1 MAGEIIYNSD
11 EIYEAQ
17 GILDT
22 TAKIFSDD
30 MKKSLASNFD
40 SLTAVGYTGINK
52 LQKQTDELINNH
64 NSFKEELKEHDDNRI
79 ELEKTLDETIKLKL
93 ENKQYE
99 EVEDNANTHELAE
112 VELEAVDEGQEI
124 NTALLTEAVREFSYS
139 SKVSILKNIL
149 KLDTGSISALLTDPK
164 ESNILVYEIKQM
176 LNDNTSSMSTT
187 ATDEEK
193 EVQKEFIKALAN
205 EKEDILREIEDDTY
219 LRGMPYYKK
228 ISGLNG
234 INIEDLILDEK
245 NSKLLTNCV
254 KFICDHNAVGGM
266 NASDIDAVKAYVK
279 GVAENN
285 KMSVDTLLTS
295 ANAQL
300 LRRGV

>member
-11 EIYEAQ
+11 EIYETQ
-17 GILDT
+17 SILDKS
-22 TAKIFSDD
+22 AKIFSDD

-40 SLTAVGYTGINK
+40 ALTAIGFTGVSK
-52 LQKQTDELINNH
+52 LQKQTDELISNH
-64 NSFKEELKEHDDNRI
+64 NSFKEELKEHDENRI
-79 ELEKTLDETIKLKL
+79 ELEKSINETIKLKL

-99 EVEDNANTHELAE
+99 EVEDSANNHELAE
-112 VELEAVDEGQEI
+112 VELDAVDEGEEI
-124 NTALLTEAVREFSYS
+124 NTALLKEAVREFSYS
-139 SKVSILKNIL
+139 SKVAILKNIL
-149 KLDTGSISALLTDPK
+149 KLDAGSVSALLTDSAS
-164 ESNILVYEIKQM
+164 SNILVYEIKQM
-176 LNDNTSSMSTT
+176 LNDNTSSISRT

-205 EKEDILREIEDDTY
+205 EKDDIFREIEDDTY

-234 INIEDLILDEK
+234 INVEDLLLDEK
-245 NSKLLTNCV
+245 NNKLLTNCV
-254 KFICDHNAVGGM
+254 KFICGHNAVSGM
-266 NASDIDAVKAYVK
+266 DTSDIDAVKAYVK
-279 GVAENN
+279 GVAEKN
-285 KMSVDTLLTS
+285 KMAIDTLLTS